1 MDAIVF
7 ALITHIGWGTS
18 DIFGVISSRKIG
30 GYSTTFWSYVVRIP
44 LLALY
49 IPFDMVNARAL
60 TINNILVSGVLSI
73 VLLAGTSFFFEA
85 FRGSNPSLVGTIG
98 AAFVVPT
105 VILSVLFFNEK
116 LDFYQGVAISVIT
129 VGLVVTTLDFGSL
142 RQRSMVMDRGV
153 VLALLAMLF
162 WGVYFAFIRV
172 PVEEIGWFLPSYIG
186 FFFSPFVL
194 LMMKLRRV
202 RLQLPTE
209 NGAFGSFIG
218 LCLLGTAANFSYNLG
233 ISSGFTSIVA
243 PIAGSYPILFVI
255 LSSLIFKDPLEKQQI
270 WGIAISL
277 IGIVAL
283 SVLS

>member
-1 MDAIVF
+1 MDAILF
-7 ALITHIGWGTS
+7 ALVTHIGWGTS

-30 GYSTTFWSYVVRIP
+30 GYSTTFWSYLVRIP
-44 LLALY
+44 LLGLY

-60 TINNILVSGVLSI
+60 TLNNFLVSGVLSI
-73 VLLAGTSFFFEA
+73 ILLAGTTFFFEA

-98 AAFVVPT
+98 SAFVVPT
-105 VILSVLFFNEK
+105 VILSVIFFNEK
-116 LDFYQGVAISVIT
+116 LDFYQSIAIAVIT

-142 RQRSMVMDRGV
+142 RQRSLVVDRGV
-153 VLALLAMLF
+153 MLALLAMLF
-162 WGVYFAFIRV
+162 WGVYFAFIRI

-186 FFFSPFVL
+186 FFFAPFVL
-194 LMMKLRRV
+194 LMMKMKRV

-209 NGAFGSFIG
+209 NGALVSFVA
-218 LCLLGTAANFSYNLG
+218 LFLLGTAANFSYNLG

-243 PIAGSYPILFVI
+243 PIAGSYPILFVV
-255 LSSLIFKDPLEKQQI
+255 LSSLLFKDPLKKQQI
-270 WGIAISL
+270 WGIVISL